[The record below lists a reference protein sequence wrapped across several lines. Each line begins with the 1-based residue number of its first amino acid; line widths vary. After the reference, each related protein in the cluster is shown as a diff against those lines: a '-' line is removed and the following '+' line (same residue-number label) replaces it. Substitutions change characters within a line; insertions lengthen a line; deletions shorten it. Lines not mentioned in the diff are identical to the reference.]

1 MAVENND
8 NNNNNDNN
16 DNVNNNLDSDNNN
29 NNQKENKQKNVD
41 VESIKNNALAEFL
54 KTLGVEDTEKLR
66 DIVTKQKE
74 AEEANKTELQK
85 SNDTLTETTKQLA
98 AEREARMIADAKLEA
113 IKQGA
118 RAELVEDL
126 VIVAKSKVTKDKDIK
141 AVIAEIKDSD
151 TGKVYF
157 ETKEE
162 KEQKEQQK
170 KKEKNVTRKRV
181 KSEDNDDNDNEG
193 NETFASRF
201 FANKNKKKESY
212 YFK

>member
-1 MAVENND
+1 MAGENNE
-8 NNNNNDNN
+8 NNNVETNQNNSGSE
-16 DNVNNNLDSDNNN
+16 NNNETNKQN
-29 NNQKENKQKNVD
+29 ENKEQHVD
-41 VESIKNNALAEFL
+41 VEKVKNDALAEFL
-54 KTLGVEDTEKLR
+54 KSLGVEDTEKLK

-74 AEEANKTELQK
+74 AEDANKTELQR

-98 AEREARMIADAKLEA
+98 AEREARMISDAKLEA

-118 RAELVEDL
+118 RTELVDDL

-141 AVIAEIKDSD
+141 AVIAEIKDSEV
-151 TGKVYF
+151 GKVYF

-181 KSEDNDDNDNEG
+181 TNKESEEEKEENG
-193 NETFASRF
+193 TFASRF
-201 FANKNKKKESY
+201 FANKNKNKESY

>member
-1 MAVENND
+1 MLVENNE
-8 NNNNNDNN
+8 NNNEAGANENNAG
-16 DNVNNNLDSDNNN
+16 SENN
-29 NNQKENKQKNVD
+29 NNQNENKQKNVD

-54 KTLGVEDTEKLR
+54 KTLGVEDTEKLKE
-66 DIVTKQKE
+66 IVTKQKE
-74 AEEANKTELQK
+74 AEEANKTELQR

-118 RAELVEDL
+118 RAELVDDL
-126 VIVAKSKVTKDKDIK
+126 VVVAKSKVTKDKDIK
-141 AVIAEIKDSD
+141 AVIAEIKDSE

>member
-1 MAVENND
+1 MSVENNE
-8 NNNNNDNN
+8 NNNVETNQNNTG
-16 DNVNNNLDSDNNN
+16 SEN
-29 NNQKENKQKNVD
+29 NNQNNQNENKEQNID
-41 VESIKNNALAEFL
+41 VESIKNNALADFL
-54 KTLGVEDTEKLR
+54 KTLGVEDTDKLKE
-66 DIVTKQKE
+66 IVTKQKE
-74 AEEANKTELQK
+74 AEDANKTELQR

-98 AEREARMIADAKLEA
+98 EEREARMIADAKLEA

-118 RAELVEDL
+118 RAELVDDL
-126 VIVAKSKVTKDKDIK
+126 VVVAKSKVTKDKDIK
-141 AVIAEIKDSD
+141 AVIVEIKDSE

-181 KSEDNDDNDNEG
+181 KSEDNDDNDNKDD

>member
-1 MAVENND
+1 MAVENNE
-8 NNNNNDNN
+8 NNNEVGANENNAG
-16 DNVNNNLDSDNNN
+16 SENN
-29 NNQKENKQKNVD
+29 NNQNENKQQNVD

-181 KSEDNDDNDNEG
+181 KSEDNDYNDNEG

>member
-1 MAVENND
+1 MAGENNE
-8 NNNNNDNN
+8 NNNVETNQNNSGSE
-16 DNVNNNLDSDNNN
+16 NNNETNKQN
-29 NNQKENKQKNVD
+29 ENKEQHID
-41 VESIKNNALAEFL
+41 VEKVKNDALADFL
-54 KTLGVEDTEKLR
+54 KSLGVEDTEKLK

-74 AEEANKTELQK
+74 AEDANKTELQR

-98 AEREARMIADAKLEA
+98 AEREARMISDAKLEA

-118 RAELVEDL
+118 RTELVEDL

-141 AVIAEIKDSD
+141 AVIAEIKDSEV
-151 TGKVYF
+151 GKVYF

-181 KSEDNDDNDNEG
+181 TNKESEEEKEENG
-193 NETFASRF
+193 TFASRF
-201 FANKNKKKESY
+201 FANKNKNKESY

>member
-1 MAVENND
+1 MAGENNE
-8 NNNNNDNN
+8 NNNNVETNQNN
-16 DNVNNNLDSDNNN
+16 AGSGNNSNIET
-29 NNQKENKQKNVD
+29 NNQNESKEQQVD
-41 VESIKNNALAEFL
+41 IERVKKDALSEFL
-54 KTLGVEDTEKLR
+54 KSLGVEDSESLKN
-66 DIVTKQKE
+66 IVTKQKE

-85 SNDTLTETTKQLA
+85 SNDTLTETTKQLVV
-98 AEREARMIADAKLEA
+98 EREARMIADAKLEA

-118 RAELVEDL
+118 RANLVDDL
-126 VIVAKSKVTKDKDIK
+126 VVVAKSKVTKDKDIK
-141 AVIAEIKDSD
+141 TVIAEIKDSE

-162 KEQKEQQK
+162 KEEKEQQK
-170 KKEKNVTRKRV
+170 KKSKNVTRKRV
-181 KSEDNDDNDNEG
+181 ATEENSNTED

>member
-1 MAVENND
+1 MAVENNE
-8 NNNNNDNN
+8 NNNEAGANENNAG
-16 DNVNNNLDSDNNN
+16 SENN
-29 NNQKENKQKNVD
+29 NNQNENKQQNVD

-54 KTLGVEDTEKLR
+54 KTLGVEDTEKLK

-74 AEEANKTELQK
+74 VEEANKTELQK

>member
-1 MAVENND
+1 MAGENNE
-8 NNNNNDNN
+8 NNNVETNQNNSGSENNNDKQN
-16 DNVNNNLDSDNNN
+16 
-29 NNQKENKQKNVD
+29 ENKGQHVD
-41 VESIKNNALAEFL
+41 VEKVKNDALAEFL
-54 KTLGVEDTEKLR
+54 KSLGVEDTEKLK

-74 AEEANKTELQK
+74 AEDANKTELQR

-98 AEREARMIADAKLEA
+98 AEREARMISDAKLEA

-118 RAELVEDL
+118 RTELVDDL

-141 AVIAEIKDSD
+141 SVIAEIKDSEV
-151 TGKVYF
+151 GKVYF

-162 KEQKEQQK
+162 KEQKEQKK

-181 KSEDNDDNDNEG
+181 TNNESEEEKEENG
-193 NETFASRF
+193 TFASRF
-201 FANKNKKKESY
+201 FANKNKNKESY

>member
-1 MAVENND
+1 MAGENNE
-8 NNNNNDNN
+8 NNNNVETNQNN
-16 DNVNNNLDSDNNN
+16 AGSGNNSNNET
-29 NNQKENKQKNVD
+29 NNQNESKEQQVD
-41 VESIKNNALAEFL
+41 IERVKKDALSEFL
-54 KTLGVEDTEKLR
+54 KSLGVEDSESLKN
-66 DIVTKQKE
+66 IVTKQKE

-85 SNDTLTETTKQLA
+85 SNDTLTETTRQLVV
-98 AEREARMIADAKLEA
+98 EREARMIADAKLEA

-118 RAELVEDL
+118 RANLVDDL
-126 VIVAKSKVTKDKDIK
+126 VVVAKSKVTKDKDIK
-141 AVIAEIKDSD
+141 TVIAEIKDSE

-162 KEQKEQQK
+162 KEEKEQQK
-170 KKEKNVTRKRV
+170 KKSKNVTRKRV
-181 KSEDNDDNDNEG
+181 ATEENSNTED

>member
-1 MAVENND
+1 MAVENVENNENEVVED
-8 NNNNNDNN
+8 NEKVETNKQN
-16 DNVNNNLDSDNNN
+16 
-29 NNQKENKQKNVD
+29 ENKEQHVD
-41 VESIKNNALAEFL
+41 VEKVKNDALADFL
-54 KTLGVEDTEKLR
+54 KSLGVEDTEKLK

-74 AEEANKTELQK
+74 AEDANKTELQR

-98 AEREARMIADAKLEA
+98 AEREARMISDAKLEA

-118 RAELVEDL
+118 RTELVDDL

-141 AVIAEIKDSD
+141 AVIAEIKDSE

-181 KSEDNDDNDNEG
+181 TNKESEEEKEE

-201 FANKNKKKESY
+201 FANKNKKKESH

>member
-1 MAVENND
+1 MLVENNE
-8 NNNNNDNN
+8 NNNEAGANENNAG
-16 DNVNNNLDSDNNN
+16 SENN
-29 NNQKENKQKNVD
+29 NNQNENKQQNVD

-54 KTLGVEDTEKLR
+54 KTLGVEDTEKLK

-74 AEEANKTELQK
+74 TEEANKTELQK
-85 SNDTLTETTKQLA
+85 SNDTLTETTKQLV

-141 AVIAEIKDSD
+141 AVIAEIKDSE

-181 KSEDNDDNDNEG
+181 KSEDNDDNDNEN

>member
-1 MAVENND
+1 MAVENNENINIETD
-8 NNNNNDNN
+8 QDNAGSENNNETNKQN
-16 DNVNNNLDSDNNN
+16 
-29 NNQKENKQKNVD
+29 ENKQQNID
-41 VESIKNNALAEFL
+41 VESVKNNALAELL
-54 KTLGVEDTEKLR
+54 KTLGVEDTEKLK

-74 AEEANKTELQK
+74 TEEANKTELQK
-85 SNDTLTETTKQLA
+85 SNDTLTETTKQLV

-113 IKQGA
+113 IKHGA
-118 RAELVEDL
+118 RTELVEDL

-141 AVIAEIKDSD
+141 AVIAEMKDSE

-181 KSEDNDDNDNEG
+181 KSEDNDDNDNKDD

>member
-1 MAVENND
+1 MALENNE
-8 NNNNNDNN
+8 NNNEAGANENNAG
-16 DNVNNNLDSDNNN
+16 SENN
-29 NNQKENKQKNVD
+29 NNQNENKQQNVD

-54 KTLGVEDTEKLR
+54 KTLGVEDTEKLK

-74 AEEANKTELQK
+74 TEEANKTELQK

-141 AVIAEIKDSD
+141 AVIVEIKDSE

-181 KSEDNDDNDNEG
+181 KSEDNDDNDNEN